1 MIGNRS
7 VAGKPGSEPEEPVDV
22 EPADVRDERPV
33 DVLPVAEVVAHEG
46 SRHAGLRRDPIE
58 RAAFGAELHQTARV
72 RVQELRL
79 ADVGE

>member
-7 VAGKPGSEPEEPVDV
+7 AGGSPAPSREEPIDV
-22 EPADVRDERPV
+22 ELADVRDERPV

-46 SRHAGLRRDPIE
+46 TRHAGLRCDPIE
-58 RAAFGAELHQTARV
+58 RAALGAELHQTARV

-79 ADVGE
+79 ADICE